1 MNACSAT
8 AAADTKD
15 PSARTTL
22 IITKYIPAS
31 VSAADKL
38 YDDDVLHYGQ
48 KIRLLANPEA
58 QGLELDCAGGSK
70 PLALFS
76 KPISPTDYAKYS
88 RHQLTGFSW
97 NSSSYDSAWQVGTA
111 RAHEQE

>member
-1 MNACSAT
+1 
-8 AAADTKD
+8 
-15 PSARTTL
+15 
-22 IITKYIPAS
+22 
-31 VSAADKL
+31 VSAADRL

-48 KIRLLANPEA
+48 KIRLLANPQA
-58 QGLELDCAGGSK
+58 QSLELDCAGGPR

-97 NSSSYDSAWQVGTA
+97 NSSSYDSVWQVSSDQGISSETIA
-111 RAHEQE
+111 AAS

>member
-1 MNACSAT
+1 M
-8 AAADTKD
+8 AAADTKA
-15 PSARTTL
+15 PCARTTL
-22 IITKYIPAS
+22 IITKYSPAT
-31 VSAADKL
+31 VSAADRL

-58 QGLELDCAGGSK
+58 QSLKLDCAGGPR

-97 NSSSYDSAWQVGTA
+97 NSSSYDSVWQVRDAQGIPSKAAATA
-111 RAHEQE
+111 C